1 MDVVTQAQAE
11 LWRYRLAKPVGG
23 SGVASVDVLIVTL
36 TDAAGRMGLG
46 FSYVLGGRDALPLAA
61 ARDMLERFVIA
72 KPAAHPEAR
81 WREIAA
87 SFNRTGAGPYGT
99 ALAALDVA
107 AWDLFAHT
115 LGAPLGIAMGGAA
128 RRVPVYGSGFFYAGQ
143 DPGEAAAVA
152 TEYVRQGVRAVK
164 PRAAGDARDGA
175 LLRAVAAAVDVPL
188 MVDANEKCTPVTAAR
203 LVRAAA
209 DAGALFVEEPLP
221 AYDLAAYRALA
232 RTTPVP
238 LATGEHLRTAAEA
251 APFLLDGLCAVI
263 QPDLAALG
271 GLTPCLRLARFAEAC
286 NVEVAPHFLPG
297 LFVHVAAAA
306 PNVTW
311 LEDFPLLEPLF
322 AGLPAMAA
330 DGTLAPGAAP
340 GHGLSLADG
349 AREAYRLSEP

>member
-1 MDVVTQAQAE
+1 MTSIADAQAE

-23 SGVASVDVLIVTL
+23 SGVASVDVLTVTL
-36 TDAAGRMGLG
+36 RDAAGRSGFG
-46 FSYVLGGRDALPLAA
+46 FSYVLGGRDMLPLEA
-61 ARDMLERFVIA
+61 ARGMLERFVTGR
-72 KPAAHPEAR
+72 PAAHPEAR

-87 SFNRTGAGPYGT
+87 SFNRTGAGPYAT

-107 AWDLFAHT
+107 AWDLYAKS
-115 LGAPLGIAMGGAA
+115 LGVPLGLAMGGSSRSVA
-128 RRVPVYGSGFFYAGQ
+128 VYGSGFFYPGQ
-143 DPGEAAAVA
+143 DPDEAVSVAAAY
-152 TEYVRQGVRAVK
+152 ERRGVRAVK

-175 LLRAVAAAVDVPL
+175 LLRAVAAAVTVPV
-188 MVDANEKCTPVTAAR
+188 MVDANEKCTPLSAAQLVRTAAE
-203 LVRAAA
+203 VN
-209 DAGALFVEEPLP
+209 ALFVEEPLP

-232 RTTPVP
+232 RSSAVP
-238 LATGEHLRTAAEA
+238 LATGEHLRSSAEA
-251 APFLLDGLCAVI
+251 APFLVERICALI

-322 AGLPAMAA
+322 AGLPVMAA
-330 DGTLAPGAAP
+330 DGMMAPTAAA
-340 GHGLSLADG
+340 GHGLSPADG
-349 AREAYRLSEP
+349 AREAYRLSDP